1 MPATFPRWVLFL
13 AAFGS
18 AALDWLVNSQGQITW
33 AEAWPKLAFLLAG
46 VALRFPGDVEKRGLP
61 KEWQD
66 ALDGLSDIPDPKKV
80 VSDTKP

>member
-18 AALDWLVNSQGQITW
+18 AV
-33 AEAWPKLAFLLAG
+33 AEFVLNHKGPFTLADIAARLPLLIAG
-46 VALRFPGDVEKRGLP
+46 VVLRFPGDVEKKALP

-66 ALDGLSDIPDPKKV
+66 ALDGLSDIPDPKQA
-80 VSDTKP
+80 TKH